1 MVVYNRQNEH
11 VLEGQFSRQ
20 REIDSLRQVERE
32 RQALKR
38 RRRLRLVAAT
48 ALYGIVLSILG
59 LYITLPARLAES
71 VDYYTFELIRPE
83 LVPFLRV
90 SISAILS
97 GALVTGSLV
106 YVFSGV
112 AVRRRHPLIW
122 GAVGLAY
129 GLAISFVT
137 GLFIPT
143 VGGIV
148 DLLTGHS
155 SLGALWNSLLYLVL
169 GTPLFAAVY
178 GILGL
183 YVGLL
188 QGLLLAIGGW
198 LMDVVSA
205 SVNTRTARYGP
216 VAVSVILSFLVAVP
230 VLVGPFSLFKS
241 LVQTWA
247 MQ

>member
-1 MVVYNRQNEH
+1 MVVYNKQNEH
-11 VLEGQFSRQ
+11 VLEGQVSRQ

-83 LVPFLRV
+83 IVPFLRV

-129 GLAISFVT
+129 GLAISFIT

-205 SVNTRTARYGP
+205 SVNTRAARYGP

>member
-1 MVVYNRQNEH
+1 MVDYNRQNAQM
-11 VLEGQFSRQ
+11 LDGQASDQ
-20 REIDSLRQVERE
+20 SEIDSLRQTEKERHT
-32 RQALKR
+32 QKKR
-38 RRRLRLVAAT
+38 RRVRLVAAT

-71 VDYYTFELIRPE
+71 VDYYKFELIRPE
-83 LVPFLRV
+83 IVPFLRV

-97 GALVTGSLV
+97 GAFLTGFLV
-106 YVFSGV
+106 YAFSGG
-112 AVRRRHPLIW
+112 ARERRHPLIW
-122 GAVGLAY
+122 GVVGLVY
-129 GLAISFVT
+129 GLAISFAT

-143 VGGIV
+143 VGEIV
-148 DLLTGHS
+148 DLLAGHN
-155 SLGALWNSLLYLVL
+155 SLGALWNALLYSIL

-205 SVNTRTARYGP
+205 SVNTRAARYGP